1 MEKINNQVV
10 KAGSI
15 DLAYIKTHFKD
26 LEDETCKIVIKEKAS
41 KITISHLDEVAGCF
55 IPIMVIDVG
64 EYNSGSFCFTELFQM
79 EVE

>member
-10 KAGSI
+10 KASSI
-15 DLAYIKTHFKD
+15 DLAYIRTHIKE

-41 KITISHLDEVAGCF
+41 KITISYLDEVVGCF
-55 IPIMVIDVG
+55 IPMMVIDVG
-64 EYNSGSFCFTELFQM
+64 EYNSGSFCNTEFFQM

>member
-10 KAGSI
+10 KASSI
-15 DLAYIKTHFKD
+15 DPAYIRNHIKE

-41 KITISHLDEVAGCF
+41 KITISHLDEAVGCF
-55 IPIMVIDVG
+55 IPITVINVSG
-64 EYNSGSFCFTELFQM
+64 YNLDSFCNTELFQM